1 MAYTWAQFGTY
12 LRLANARA
20 ARDLAAD
27 LVVANQAH
35 AGGDGA
41 TKLLRDLHRQ
51 AEAADGKDT

>member
-20 ARDLAAD
+20 ARERAAD
-27 LVVANQAH
+27 LVVANQAQ

-41 TKLLRDLHRQ
+41 TKLLRELHRQ
-51 AEAADGKDT
+51 ADAADGRDT